1 MKLILVAVLLGTI
14 IGCAPE
20 PDSPSDES
28 LAGTW
33 RSAAHLYALS
43 AIRMQIVQEPNGVVS
58 GKWFAHGD
66 GGPPCASEAP
76 CEASGD
82 IIGINTVSQVTIQ
95 LLGGAKFQGALVSN
109 DELRGVFIV
118 NTRMDTISF
127 TRD

>member
-1 MKLILVAVLLGTI
+1 
-14 IGCAPE
+14 
-20 PDSPSDES
+20 
-28 LAGTW
+28 
-33 RSAAHLYALS
+33 LYALS
-43 AIRMQIVQEPNGVVS
+43 NIRLQIVQEPKGVVS

-76 CEASGD
+76 CEAFGD

-95 LLGGAKFQGALVSN
+95 LLGGAKFEGALVSS
-109 DELRGVFIV
+109 DQLRGVLVV

>member
-1 MKLILVAVLLGTI
+1 MRLIVAAILLGSI
-14 IGCAPE
+14 VGCGPE

-33 RSAAHLYALS
+33 RSTAHLYALS
-43 AIRMQIVQEPNGVVS
+43 AIKMEIVQEPNGIVS

-76 CEASGD
+76 CEAFGD
-82 IIGINTVSQVTIQ
+82 IIGLNTVSQVTIQ
-95 LLGGAKFQGALVSN
+95 LLGGAKFEGAHVSN
-109 DELRGVFIV
+109 DELRGVFVV